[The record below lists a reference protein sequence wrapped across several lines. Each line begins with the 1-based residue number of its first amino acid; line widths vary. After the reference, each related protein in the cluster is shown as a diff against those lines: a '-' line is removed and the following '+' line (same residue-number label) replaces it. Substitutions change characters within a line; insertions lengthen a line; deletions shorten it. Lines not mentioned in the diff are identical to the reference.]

1 MGKKHGKGRKED
13 LICRPLFL
21 ERRFHIRRRVFEQQ
35 HPRQRNVSHF
45 SVKFSYE
52 WNDGRKYIG
61 DCIYFAVI
69 SGKNNKMDGSGE
81 FTWSDGRKYSGQYQI
96 DKKHGFG
103 IFEWPDGRKYKGKF
117 IRLILGDWQN
127 GKLSMFYGR
136 KIARPGD
143 IYQFERLGTP
153 GRVD

>member
-1 MGKKHGKGRKED
+1 LTSGYWCEDKQHGHGVESWPDGAKYEGNFLVVTAGNYEMGKKHGKGRKED

-81 FTWSDGRKYSGQYQI
+81 FTWSDGRKYSG
-96 DKKHGFG
+96 
-103 IFEWPDGRKYKGKF
+103 
-117 IRLILGDWQN
+117 
-127 GKLSMFYGR
+127 
-136 KIARPGD
+136 
-143 IYQFERLGTP
+143 
-153 GRVD
+153 